1 MLLTIKSVTLAF
13 TWLVAFFA
21 GRLPIRQQNHTSF
34 IRTEKLNHFIDGIFL
49 GIALCHLIPEAIE
62 GFSTHYTSTYAVI
75 LATSWCA
82 GIFGLLQ
89 SLIWAHSKWHI
100 GTRESICYF
109 IVTFVGLHAF
119 TEGFILGMVNHT
131 SQLLMLCFALLIH
144 KGAESYA
151 VIHSLIRQGVNNR
164 LTHIMLIVFASLTP
178 LGGITFLIGHHW
190 FLSSLSGTLE
200 ATLNAIAA
208 GTFIF
213 LAFACQTCL
222 PQDPCS
228 HQASSKSRST
238 HYLLLG
244 FLLMFVISQLG
255 HEHHGPDN
263 HAHHH
268 HHGTEHLA

>member
-1 MLLTIKSVTLAF
+1 MLLSIKSITLAF
-13 TWLVAFFA
+13 TWFVAFFA
-21 GRLPIRQQNHTSF
+21 GRMPIMQQNHSSI

-62 GFSTHYTSTYAVI
+62 GFSTYHSSTYAVI
-75 LATSWCA
+75 LATLWCA
-82 GIFGLLQ
+82 GIFALLQ
-89 SLIWAHSKWHI
+89 SLIWVHSKWHI
-100 GTRESICYF
+100 GSKESICYF

-119 TEGFILGMVNHT
+119 TEGFILGMVSHT
-131 SQLLMLCFALLIH
+131 SHLLMLCFALLIH

-151 VIHSLIRQGVNNR
+151 VIHSLIRQGVSKR
-164 LTHIMLIVFASLTP
+164 LTHIMLIIFASLTP
-178 LGGITFLIGHHW
+178 LGGISFLLGQHW
-190 FLSSLSGTLE
+190 FSSSLSSTLE
-200 ATLNAIAA
+200 ASLNAMAA

-222 PQDPCS
+222 PQETCS
-228 HQASSKSRST
+228 HQQSSKSRST

-255 HEHHGPDN
+255 HDHHGPEN

-268 HHGTEHLA
+268 HNNTEHLA

>member
-1 MLLTIKSVTLAF
+1 MYSNLYFGTIMLLTIKSVTL
-13 TWLVAFFA
+13 VAGWWHFLPDA
-21 GRLPIRQQNHTSF
+21 CRLGSKTTFF

-119 TEGFILGMVNHT
+119 TEGFILGMVSHT

-151 VIHSLIRQGVNNR
+151 VIHSLIQGVNNR
-164 LTHIMLIVFASLTP
+164 LTQIMLIVFASLTP
-178 LGGITFLIGHHW
+178 LGGITFLIELLV
-190 FLSSLSGTLE
+190 LSLTGTLE
-200 ATLNAIAA
+200 ATLNATAA

-213 LAFACQTCL
+213 WRLHVKLAYLKNHAL
-222 PQDPCS
+222 K
-228 HQASSKSRST
+228 ASSKIQYSLPIRA
-238 HYLLLG
+238 LIAD
-244 FLLMFVISQLG
+244 VR
-255 HEHHGPDN
+255 
-263 HAHHH
+263 
-268 HHGTEHLA
+268 